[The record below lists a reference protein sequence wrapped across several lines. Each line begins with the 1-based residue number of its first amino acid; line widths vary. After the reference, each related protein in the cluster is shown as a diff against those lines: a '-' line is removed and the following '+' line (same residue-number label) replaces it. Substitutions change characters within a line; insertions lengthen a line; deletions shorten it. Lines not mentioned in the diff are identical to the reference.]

1 RRSTR
6 RPTARV
12 PNSRLTNRPRRGPLW
27 PTTGHHQSGSGR
39 KSRPH
44 HSNPHRVITTVRP
57 RRRRETSRASAEE
70 RIRTADARET
80 EDLVATQIE
89 LRCIL
94 LDRIDRSELEPP
106 TEGQHEA

>member
-1 RRSTR
+1 MAYT
-6 RPTARV
+6 
-12 PNSRLTNRPRRGPLW
+12 L
-27 PTTGHHQSGSGR
+27 
-39 KSRPH
+39 
-44 HSNPHRVITTVRP
+44 RVITTVRP

-106 TEGQHEA
+106 TEGQHEADQGAQSHSCHCPFLHDP